1 MPGAYELR
9 DFISDMNTNPVKTTY
24 GFKNAG
30 RKRNADPS
38 RKGNFLMPGLYK
50 HNTAVD
56 GLEKK
61 QITYNFKA
69 CDRYHTPTALVG
81 YIDKVSNS
89 MCTCW
94 P

>member
-1 MPGAYELR
+1 MR
-9 DFISDMNTNPVKTTY
+9 TTY

-38 RKGNFLMPGLYK
+38 RKGDRLMPGLYK
-50 HNTAVD
+50 HATSLD
-56 GLEKK
+56 HLDK
-61 QITYNFKA
+61 QHVTYGFKA

-81 YIDKVSNS
+81 YIDKVLSLS
-89 MCTCW
+89 TSTCSLVKINM